1 MLTNKLAC
9 LVKLFSSENAG
20 TTRLVKAWNK
30 KKKTYIQITCWWERG
45 EEKLLRF
52 FTRVALRAARVEI
65 SVAFLFFLLRSR

>member
-1 MLTNKLAC
+1 MFTNKLAC

-52 FTRVALRAARVEI
+52 FYAGCPKGSPCRNFGCVP
-65 SVAFLFFLLRSR
+65 LFSSS